1 MKCYTY
7 IYMPG
12 EQKKK
17 ILVVE
22 DEAIMADLLQTT
34 LQDAGFFVL
43 RAANGTDALSMALGN
58 KPDMILLDI
67 MIPGID
73 GLAVLQKLRENE
85 WGKHVPVIMLT
96 NLSPDT
102 RILESVTRDEPLYY
116 VVKSNTSMEDIANKV
131 KEGLIRQ

>member
-1 MKCYTY
+1 
-7 IYMPG
+7 MPND
-12 EQKKK
+12 QKKRV
-17 ILVVE
+17 LVVE
-22 DEAIMADLLQTT
+22 DEAVMADLLQSM
-34 LQDAGFFVL
+34 LEDAGFFVL
-43 RAANGTDALSMALGN
+43 RAASGSDALSVALTQ

-67 MIPGID
+67 LIPGID

-102 RILESVTRDEPLYY
+102 RILESVSRDEPLYY

-131 KEGLIRQ
+131 KEGLSRQ

>member
-1 MKCYTY
+1 
-7 IYMPG
+7 
-12 EQKKK
+12 
-17 ILVVE
+17 
-22 DEAIMADLLQTT
+22 
-34 LQDAGFFVL
+34 
-43 RAANGTDALSMALGN
+43 
-58 KPDMILLDI
+58 

>member
-1 MKCYTY
+1 
-7 IYMPG
+7 MPG